1 MSHKYL
7 LGRHSIDHYDCF
19 IKAGYVVS
27 IDKTLIF
34 ITIISEE
41 NSIYLFSIN

>member
-1 MSHKYL
+1 MSRKYL
-7 LGRHSIDHYDCF
+7 SGRHSIDHYDCF

-34 ITIISEE
+34 TTIISEKK
-41 NSIYLFSIN
+41 